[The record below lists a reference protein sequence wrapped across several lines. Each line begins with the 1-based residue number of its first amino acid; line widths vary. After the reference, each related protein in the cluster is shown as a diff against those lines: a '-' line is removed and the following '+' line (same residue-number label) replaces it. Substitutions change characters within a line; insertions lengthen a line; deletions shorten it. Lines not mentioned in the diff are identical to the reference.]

1 MEEEME
7 NLRKVQAEAERESKK
22 KERERRAKQQQ
33 EVCTPGLQQGSTT
46 YLRQKKVWLIIR
58 NCTL

>member
-22 KERERRAKQQQ
+22 KEREKRAKQQQ
-33 EVCTPGLQQGSTT
+33 EVCTPGLRQGSTT
-46 YLRQKKVWLIIR
+46 YLRQKKSLAY
-58 NCTL
+58 N